1 MIFVKESVFFFFCDV
16 DNNIFFFWLGVRIFM
31 GICLFGGEEDWVNCY
46 VIFFDE
52 KLNKGIKEKIVM
64 LLFVKFW

>member
-1 MIFVKESVFFFFCDV
+1 
-16 DNNIFFFWLGVRIFM
+16 M